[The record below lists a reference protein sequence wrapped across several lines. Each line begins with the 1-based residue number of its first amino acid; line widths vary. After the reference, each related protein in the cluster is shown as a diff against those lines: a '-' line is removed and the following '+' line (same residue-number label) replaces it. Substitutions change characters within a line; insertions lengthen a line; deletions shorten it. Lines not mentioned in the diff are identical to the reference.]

1 MVTYAWGRRTL
12 VIIKINSNYCINN
25 QYQWFLILIDYTI
38 LQARLTVKDVNDE
51 RPTFI
56 NEPRPFLATVSS
68 NPSVGELVYELMA
81 DDPDIGSSLTYILE
95 SG

>member
-1 MVTYAWGRRTL
+1 MPEGGERTL

-25 QYQWFLILIDYTI
+25 QYQWFLIFIDYTI

>member
-1 MVTYAWGRRTL
+1 MKSEYTGHWNWESRLKVGKL
-12 VIIKINSNYCINN
+12 HNN
-25 QYQWFLILIDYTI
+25 QIFFFTDYTI
-38 LQARLTVKDVNDE
+38 LQARLTVEDVNDE